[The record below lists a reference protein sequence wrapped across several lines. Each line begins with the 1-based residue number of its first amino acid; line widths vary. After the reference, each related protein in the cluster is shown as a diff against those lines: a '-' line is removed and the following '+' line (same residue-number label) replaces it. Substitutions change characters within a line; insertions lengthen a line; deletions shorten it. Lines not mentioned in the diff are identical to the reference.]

1 MHVSPSK
8 GPEWAATP
16 SRHGSPVAGAS
27 APLPPVESFQSAS
40 VLEPLSARPDFAPGA
55 IVIEADPS
63 VSRESLDKLRAIA
76 GRAIAYFSEQ
86 FGPVTQPLRFQVGG
100 GALRAGYNLVEDVI
114 CLPQLGNV
122 ANAGLDSADIINH
135 EIFHALVLDAY
146 PGLPSTEDG
155 AAGSVRLHE
164 SLADYFAHA
173 LQPDDTFGEGYY
185 TDQPYVRKYHTDLH
199 LSLASGA
206 HAQGNALTTLLLEQ
220 GVTHQEVRSFLEGG
234 DFQLE
239 ALGQVSPHLLPA
251 LREEAQMA
259 VPDAVI
265 GSGYTHS
272 AKGRYWLND
281 QPLELAFRP
290 NDKVLEAHPD
300 FRVVW
305 CDKNGDPSPGYTF
318 AEIAP
323 HTFAV
328 SGAPDA
334 RSEKVIARFY
344 DGDQVIGFRPFYFGV
359 RGEGKPS

>member
-1 MHVSPSK
+1 MSSRPASLAGKSDPVLPS
-8 GPEWAATP
+8 
-16 SRHGSPVAGAS
+16 
-27 APLPPVESFQSAS
+27 ESFQNAP
-40 VLEPLSARPDFAPGA
+40 VLEPMPGKPDFAPGS
-55 IVIEADPS
+55 ILIEADPG
-63 VSRESLDKLRAIA
+63 VSKESLDQLRATA
-76 GRAIAYFSEQ
+76 GRAIAYFREH
-86 FGPVTQPLRFQVGG
+86 FGEVTQPLRFQVGG
-100 GALRAGYNLVEDVI
+100 GALRAGYNLVDDVI

-146 PGLPSTEDG
+146 PELPSTEDG
-155 AAGSVRLHE
+155 GAVRLHE

-185 TDQPYVRKYHTDLH
+185 TDQPFVRKYHTDLH
-199 LSLASGA
+199 LSLATGA

-251 LREEAQMA
+251 LSDEAQMA
-259 VPDAVI
+259 VPDAVT
-265 GSGYTHS
+265 GDGYTHS
-272 AKGRYWLND
+272 AKGRYWLNER
-281 QPLELAFRP
+281 PLELAFRP

-305 CDKNGDPSPGYTF
+305 CDKNGEPSPGYSF
-318 AEIAP
+318 EEIAP
-323 HTFAV
+323 HTFAI

-359 RGEGKPS
+359 RGENEPSAQ